1 MLPRGMPLHGP
12 RAWLPL
18 WLVLLAGCPEPPAS
32 FQQVD
37 AEAARELLTGGRAEL
52 VSVVE
57 GGKAAPPGA
66 SVQWQIE
73 RGVPVKL
80 ESAPP
85 GLPSGGLLL
94 VASDAE
100 LGMRL
105 AAALARPR
113 NREVWLFI
121 PGSAEERQSIYVVR
135 SPTKETPRGADS

>member
-1 MLPRGMPLHGP
+1 MLCPAMPLI
-12 RAWLPL
+12 RLQASLPL

-37 AEAARELLTGGRAEL
+37 AQAAHELLSGGRAEL
-52 VSVVE
+52 LSVVK
-57 GGKAAPPGA
+57 GGETAPPGA
-66 SVQWQIE
+66 SLQWQLE
-73 RGVPVKL
+73 PGVAVQL

-94 VASDAE
+94 VASDLE

-105 AAALARPR
+105 AATLARPR
-113 NREVWLFI
+113 NRDVWLFI
-121 PGSAEERQSIYVVR
+121 PVSAEERQSIYVVR